1 VQSQVYEFR
10 SGVKKLRR
18 TIANLLGVSLL
29 LLAPVARAQVQAGD
43 DVRLSFNGL
52 INGGYSGNYG
62 DDMPSSHGLTLGGS
76 GQLNGSF
83 YDPNFLNFSVTPYY
97 NQSRADSSFQSLTDA
112 SGVGATANVFS
123 GSRYP
128 GSVSYHYDR
137 DNTGTFGLMGV
148 PNFTTVG
155 TSHGFG
161 IGWSALIPDWPTFSA
176 SYSQG
181 SGTGT
186 IYGTDQVS
194 SASTK
199 TLNLRSSYQWA
210 GWHMNANYQHLDTD
224 SRVPAFLTGQIMN
237 DFFSSSGNSYGING
251 NRALPWNGSLAVSY
265 THSNYSG
272 DFGTAEQSNDIT
284 SYSLNQETINAVFHP
299 TTKWGIFASQSF
311 IDNLDAFVYQQII
324 NGGGGVPIT
333 EPETHAN
340 SSTLDGGVSYNFT
353 PHLYGQAQVTY
364 FDQNYLGQSYQGSYF
379 SGSVGYDKRILDTF
393 TVSASVID
401 STNKF
406 TDNALGFVGNLNA
419 YRHFGL
425 WEFSG
430 GASYAQNVQ
439 TLLVTYTTSYY
450 RYNGNVHR
458 SLGRGTQWTGSF
470 NGSHTGFSQ
479 QAGTVSYGEGIS
491 TSLAMR
497 RYAIT
502 GNYTKSR
509 GQSVLTS
516 TGIQPITTPGLLPLG
531 LIVYNGE
538 SYGVGISATP
548 LPRLV
553 ISGTYSHATSETLND
568 GSSSNNRTEI
578 FYTQLQ
584 YHLRQITAMA
594 GYTKFSQGISAAG
607 VPPGNQ
613 YSYYIGV
620 TRSFNFF

>member
-1 VQSQVYEFR
+1 MQSQVYEFR
-10 SGVKKLRR
+10 SGVRKLRR
-18 TIANLLGVSLL
+18 RIANLLGVSLL
-29 LLAPVARAQVQAGD
+29 ALVPVAKAQVQVGD
-43 DVRLSFNGL
+43 DLRMNLNGL
-52 INGGYSGNYG
+52 ISTGYAANYG
-62 DDMPSSHGLTLGGS
+62 DEMPSSHGLNFGGS
-76 GQLNGSF
+76 GQLSGSF
-83 YDPNFLNFSVTPYY
+83 YDPNFLNFAVTPYY
-97 NQSRADSSFQSLTDA
+97 NQSRADSGFQSLTDA
-112 SGVGATANVFS
+112 SGVSMTANIFS
-123 GSRYP
+123 GSRFP
-128 GSVSYHYDR
+128 GNVSYHFDH
-137 DNTGTFGLMGV
+137 DSTGTFGLVGL
-148 PNFTTVG
+148 PNFTTIG
-155 TSHGFG
+155 NSQGFG

-181 SGTGT
+181 SGTGS

-194 SASTK
+194 SSSTK

-210 GWHMNANYQHLDTD
+210 GWHLNANYQHLNVD
-224 SRVPAFLTGQIMN
+224 STVPDFLTGATGN
-237 DFFSSSGNSYGING
+237 NFFDSNGNSFGVNG
-251 NRALPWNGSLAVSY
+251 NHALPWNGSVAVAF

-272 DFGTAEQSNDIT
+272 EFGTTDQSNGIS
-284 SYSLNQETINAVFHP
+284 SYSLNQETVNAVFHP
-299 TTKWGIFASQSF
+299 TSRWGIFAAQSY
-311 IDNLDAFVYQQII
+311 IGNLNGYVYQNII
-324 NGGGGVPIT
+324 SGGGGVPIV
-333 EPETHAN
+333 EPQTGSN

-353 PHLYGQAQVTY
+353 RHLYGQTQITY
-364 FDQNYLGQSYQGSYF
+364 FDQNYLGHSYEGSYI
-379 SGSVGYDKRILDTF
+379 SGSVGYDKRILDIF

-401 STNKF
+401 SSNKF
-406 TDNALGFVGNLNA
+406 TNNNLGFIGNLNA
-419 YRHFGL
+419 YHHFGL

-430 GASYAQNVQ
+430 GFSYAQNVQ

-458 SLGRGTQWTGSF
+458 RLGRGTQWTGAF
-470 NGSHTGFSQ
+470 NGSHSGFSQ
-479 QAGTVSYGEGIS
+479 QVGTVSYGEGVS

-497 RYAIT
+497 RYSVT

-509 GQSVLTS
+509 GQSLLTS

-538 SYGVGISATP
+538 SYGIGVSTTP
-548 LPRLV
+548 LPRLT

-568 GSSSNNRTEI
+568 GNSSNNRTEI
-578 FYTQLQ
+578 FYAQLQ